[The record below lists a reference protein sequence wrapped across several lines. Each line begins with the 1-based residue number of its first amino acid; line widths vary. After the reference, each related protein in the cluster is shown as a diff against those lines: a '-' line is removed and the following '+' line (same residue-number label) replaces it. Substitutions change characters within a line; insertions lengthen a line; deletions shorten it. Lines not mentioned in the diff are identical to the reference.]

1 MPRGLRYA
9 DAVTLLGGSGPL
21 LRLADRTLGTALT
34 VATAGGSEI
43 AMSLFDAKSEA
54 VKLGEAALGR
64 LSDRVRGLTRYDRSR
79 RLQAAHGVLV
89 VTALFEALDEALAA
103 AGVDAPAFTRDDQ
116 LMLAAGRG
124 GDWPARLLD
133 ADLPVP
139 SPDRTAQ
146 YLVRELTAWYA
157 AAAGR
162 LLGFLTG
169 LAEWDRADE
178 RARRALATALERD
191 LPGRA
196 SELYLA
202 GARRLAEEIP
212 EFGIW
217 LGQLSSRAVGRG
229 LEQLADLLRQVS
241 SHRDPARHRAAL
253 AAAYRAA
260 LDRPVLGDDS
270 GDLAIPS
277 LGLAYIDPRFR
288 VQAAGPGARP
298 ADDGWWDTGVRADF
312 GDFLATYLTTP
323 ESARAPMLLLGQ
335 PGAGKSSLTR
345 ILAARLPAADYLV
358 VRVVLREVRAEA
370 EVQDQIEQ
378 AVRSAIGETVAWAD
392 LARDADRALPL
403 ILLDGFD
410 ELLQATGIHQS
421 DYLQRVAAF
430 QRREADLGRPVAV
443 LVTSRVAVA
452 DRARLPVGGLAVR
465 LEPFD
470 EPQLARWREIWNAAN
485 PGQRPLSMS
494 VLHRFRDLAE
504 QPLLLLMLALYDAS
518 GDALPDRETLDTGQL
533 YERLLSEFA
542 RREVARAHPGRPES
556 ETPRLVEQELLRL
569 SVVAFAMFH
578 RLRLWV
584 TAAELD
590 HDLAGLGLSN
600 SAGAAAE
607 GGFRTPLT
615 AGQEMVGRFFFIQRA
630 QALRDDKTLQTYE
643 FLHATFGEYLVA
655 RLTVQALRDAVAR
668 DAAGTLALQPQRA
681 DDDLLQAL
689 LGYTPLTARTTVL
702 PFVTALL
709 GSSDLA
715 AVRAW
720 LIERLRTAVLRPQWT
735 PRAYQPFDKRIDF
748 WMAVYSF
755 NLALLVLACGEP
767 LRASELWQHAANP
780 AFWMRATVRQW
791 TAAIPSSIWLDSL
804 ASIAVERS
812 WTANRRRDIVLT
824 SPGHPARTV
833 VDPLWSH
840 GIHPDDPPPAGAVLT
855 GFNDD
860 TTFELALR
868 SMSMDGYLSSDL
880 LRHALDPV
888 LARMPDTLT
897 EIVVHGPGDAES
909 IARSLLNLWLAS
921 VSGDDAQLALAY
933 ARAVD
938 AVTSARAPRAAA
950 QLVLS
955 SLQRDAARLPGE
967 LKADWAARISAGE
980 HGGAPLT
987 LSRSDVLPLARPEP
1001 DAGDVL
1007 SPPGS

>member
-1 MPRGLRYA
+1 M
-9 DAVTLLGGSGPL
+9 
-21 LRLADRTLGTALT
+21 
-34 VATAGGSEI
+34 
-43 AMSLFDAKSEA
+43 
-54 VKLGEAALGR
+54 
-64 LSDRVRGLTRYDRSR
+64 
-79 RLQAAHGVLV
+79 
-89 VTALFEALDEALAA
+89 LAA
-103 AGVDAPAFTRDDQ
+103 ARD
-116 LMLAAGRG
+116 

-146 YLVRELTAWYA
+146 VLIRDLTAWYA
-157 AAAGR
+157 AAADR
-162 LLGFLTG
+162 LRTFLTG

-178 RARRALATALERD
+178 RARRALTGLLNPER
-191 LPGRA
+191 A
-196 SELYLA
+196 AELYLA

-212 EFGIW
+212 EFAIW
-217 LGQLSSRAVGRG
+217 LGQLQSQAVGRG
-229 LEQLADLLRQVS
+229 LEQLADLLQQVS

-253 AAAYRAA
+253 ATAYRGA
-260 LDRPVLGDDS
+260 LGGPVLGGDS
-270 GDLAIPS
+270 GEVTMPS
-277 LGLAYIDPRFR
+277 LGTAYIDPRFR
-288 VQAAGPGARP
+288 VKAAGPGARP
-298 ADDGWWDTGVRADF
+298 ADDEWWDTAVRADF

-335 PGAGKSSLTR
+335 PGAGKSALTR

-358 VRVVLREVRAEA
+358 VRVALREVRAEA

-378 AVRSAIGETVAWAD
+378 AIRSAIGETVAWAD

-452 DRARLPVGGLAVR
+452 DRARLTTGGLAVR
-465 LEPFD
+465 LESFD
-470 EPQLARWREIWNAAN
+470 EPQVARWREIWNAAN
-485 PGQRPLSMS
+485 PGRPPLPMS
-494 VLHRFRDLAE
+494 VLRRFPDLAQ

-518 GDALPDRETLDTGQL
+518 EDTLPDRSLGTGEL

-542 RREVARAHPGRPES
+542 RREVSRARPGRPES

-584 TAAELD
+584 TEAELD
-590 HDLAGLGLSN
+590 NDLAGLGLSFPGP
-600 SAGAAAE
+600 AGDL
-607 GGFRTPLT
+607 RTPLT
-615 AGQEMVGRFFFIQRA
+615 AGQEMVGRFFFIQRS

-643 FLHATFGEYLVA
+643 FLHATFGEYLIA

-668 DAAGTLALQPQRA
+668 DAAGTLALQARRA

-709 GSSDLA
+709 GSADRA

-720 LIERLRTAVLRPQWT
+720 LIDRLRTAVLRPQWT
-735 PRAYQPFDKRIDF
+735 PRAYQPIDKRIDF
-748 WMAVYSF
+748 WMATYSF

-767 LRASELWQHAANP
+767 LRASELWQYAANP
-780 AFWMRATVRQW
+780 AFWMRVTVRQW

-804 ASIAVERS
+804 ESIAVDRS
-812 WTANRRRDIVLT
+812 WTADRRRDIVLT
-824 SPGHPARTV
+824 SPARPDRPP
-833 VDPLWSH
+833 VDPLWAH
-840 GIHPDDPPPAGAVLT
+840 GIHPDDPPATGTALN
-855 GFNDD
+855 GFNDR
-860 TTFELALR
+860 TSFEVALR
-868 SMSMDGYLSSDL
+868 SMSLDGYLSTDL

-888 LARMPDTLT
+888 LARMPEALT

-921 VSGDDAQLALAY
+921 VSADDDQLARAY
-933 ARAVD
+933 TRAVD
-938 AVTSARAPRAAA
+938 AVTSARAPEAAA
-950 QLVLS
+950 RLVVAS
-955 SLQRDAARLPGE
+955 QARDAARLSPQLVAG
-967 LKADWAARISAGE
+967 WSARISAGE
-980 HGGAPLT
+980 HGEGSLT
-987 LSRSDVLPLARPEP
+987 LPGTEMLPLAHLEP
-1001 DAGDVL
+1001 DAGDL
-1007 SPPGS
+1007 SSPPGS